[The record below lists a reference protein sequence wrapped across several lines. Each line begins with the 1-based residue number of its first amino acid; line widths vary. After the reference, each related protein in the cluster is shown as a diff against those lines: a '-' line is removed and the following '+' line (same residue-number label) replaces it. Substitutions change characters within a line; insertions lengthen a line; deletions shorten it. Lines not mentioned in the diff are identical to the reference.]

1 MRNVLF
7 WHFFLL
13 FIVYIVAK
21 LMKPCLSSRARN
33 LVLFGF
39 YFSTA
44 AIAEDFSY
52 SQCKIQVTAGLILTK
67 KIWSCFE
74 KILKLINWITFD
86 AWFDKYKKV
95 PLKTNSLKQYKVFI
109 NSCTI
114 NLGIICVRYFV
125 TSSEAPEDYKKEWSV
140 YKIP

>member
-44 AIAEDFSY
+44 AIAEDFCY
-52 SQCKIQVTAGLILTK
+52 SQCKIQVTVGLILTK

-86 AWFDKYKKV
+86 ALFDKYKKV

-109 NSCTI
+109 NSC
-114 NLGIICVRYFV
+114 VRYFV
-125 TSSEAPEDYKKEWSV
+125 TSSEAPEDYKREWSV